1 TLLFLSGGAAPAP
14 AWMERGWGSSRRP
27 GKRSAA
33 GQWICLNAASLLRH
47 GRYFLPCSIQTRFL
61 AKLSKLNTLLFNVL
75 SHIFGGNEAT
85 RQGIGSDGKE
95 DGCLCG

>member
-1 TLLFLSGGAAPAP
+1 MDGILFALLT
-14 AWMERGWGSSRRP
+14 
-27 GKRSAA
+27 
-33 GQWICLNAASLLRH
+33 
-47 GRYFLPCSIQTRFL
+47 QTRFL
-61 AKLSKLNTLLFNVL
+61 AKLSQLNTLLFNVL

>member
-1 TLLFLSGGAAPAP
+1 CKRRQPVAP
-14 AWMERGWGSSRRP
+14 WTVFS
-27 GKRSAA
+27 
-33 GQWICLNAASLLRH
+33 
-47 GRYFLPCSIQTRFL
+47 LPCSIQTRFL
-61 AKLSKLNTLLFNVL
+61 AKLSKLNTLLFKVL